1 MPILP
6 DDRLDRAAERLAEYR
21 QKDDLS
27 DILEQY
33 ATLIES
39 YKRLKSDYE
48 EEREGRERYKQL
60 ARGHERNPFALVIVD
75 GDGYIFSESLVAQ
88 GEEGG
93 VKAAKQLNDAIQL
106 SLRRK
111 GLESC
116 EVMVRV
122 YANLVG
128 LSKCLS
134 KNGLCGAEKRSL
146 ASFTSGFNRS
156 YGLTDFVDAGELKE
170 NADHKMKAMLR
181 LYADNAQCKHIY
193 FAACH
198 DVGYIADLTPYRG
211 NTSLFTLIRTPSLL
225 FHNEFTKLGMNIE
238 ELPGVFRNTPLT
250 MYSST
255 QAHASKNT
263 SLNMGKLASQLP
275 DNPAQSLG
283 GPTND
288 GQSRCAFYAAGKCK
302 YGNGCKF
309 VHGSAKPPTPE
320 FSYGGL
326 SRSHMSHSWRSN
338 DDVSDLVNRTQ
349 GSVRPRSD
357 VGLLP
362 KHDDI
367 PNGHVAVNKNG
378 DRLDPYIPL
387 ASTRAMKRFKELSGT
402 TKLCNKKLL
411 ADSCYDDNCK
421 YNHNPIPEELKPILE
436 LLSRS
441 VPCPRRGSCKDASCT
456 YGHVCQKTDCKR
468 RGGKAPC
475 RFPISM
481 CSGDLE
487 LDTFIPATMSAMPSP
502 STSWEDTQNAKSG
515 TPLVEDEED
524 GASLLHE
531 GDQLSYDG
539 SIYA

>member
-6 DDRLDRAAERLAEYR
+6 DDKLDRAAERLAEYR
-21 QKDDLS
+21 RKDDLA

-75 GDGYIFSESLVAQ
+75 GDGYVFNESYVAE

-106 SLRRK
+106 SLRQK

-198 DVGYIADLTPYRG
+198 DVGYVADLTPYRG
-211 NTSLFTLIRTPSLL
+211 NVGLFTLIRTPSLL
-225 FHNEFTKLGMNIE
+225 FHNEFNKLAMNIE
-238 ELPGVFRNTPLT
+238 EFPGVFRTTPLIP
-250 MYSST
+250 YSSY
-255 QAHASKNT
+255 QVHASKNT
-263 SLNMGKLASQLP
+263 SLAMGKLAAQLP
-275 DNPAQSLG
+275 DNPGQSLG
-283 GPTND
+283 GSPNE
-288 GQSRCAFYAAGKCK
+288 GQGRCTFYAAGKCK

-309 VHGSAKPPTPE
+309 SHGNGKMSQTELGYRA
-320 FSYGGL
+320 L
-326 SRSHMSHSWRSN
+326 SRPHMSQSWRSS
-338 DDVSDLVNRTQ
+338 DDAPDQLNRNLGSNRLKSDFAM
-349 GSVRPRSD
+349 
-357 VGLLP
+357 LP

-367 PNGHVAVNKNG
+367 PEGYVAVNKNG

-387 ASTRAMKRFKELSGT
+387 PSTKQMKRFKEISGP

-411 ADSCYDDNCK
+411 ANSCYDDNCK
-421 YNHNPIPEELKPILE
+421 YNHDPIPEDLKPVLE
-436 LLSRS
+436 LLSRT
-441 VPCPRRGSCKDASCT
+441 VPCPRLGLCRDASCT
-456 YGHVCQKTDCKR
+456 YGHVCQKLDCKR

-475 RFPISM
+475 RFPPSM
-481 CSGDLE
+481 CSGELE
-487 LDTFIPATMSAMPSP
+487 LEQFVPAAVSAMTSP
-502 STSWEDTQNAKSG
+502 SMSWEDAQPTDSG
-515 TPLVEDEED
+515 PLGTEDEED

-539 SIYA
+539 SVYA